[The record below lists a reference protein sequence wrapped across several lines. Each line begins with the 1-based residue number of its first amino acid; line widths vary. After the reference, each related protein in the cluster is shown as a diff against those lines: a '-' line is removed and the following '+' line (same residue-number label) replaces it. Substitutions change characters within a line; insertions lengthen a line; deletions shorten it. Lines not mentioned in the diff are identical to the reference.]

1 MTPLFIAAVKAHMDV
16 VRCLLDKG
24 ADINIKTDEGVSEC
38 DYTANC
44 ESLLRFC
51 VSIVPRHPTKVFV
64 FVLLMNA

>member
-1 MTPLFIAAVKAHMDV
+1 MTPLYKAAVKGHVDV

-24 ADINIKTDEGVSEC
+24 ADINIKTDEGVGEC

-51 VSIVPRHPTKVFV
+51 VGIVPRHPTKVFV
-64 FVLLMNA
+64 SILMNA